1 MGGNRKTMGRIARF
15 EFGPRLH
22 FTSTENKKTMIFSPW
37 FPFIHSR
44 KLIQKWQLKAE
55 VFVRGRPSSQIL
67 KGTSH
72 SIHFLNQSSGHFC
85 FIDSDGA
92 FEMSVQ
98 GSSLW
103 RVKCNI
109 GG

>member
-1 MGGNRKTMGRIARF
+1 MGGNRKTMGIARF

-44 KLIQKWQLKAE
+44 KFMQWQLRAE

-67 KGTSH
+67 KGTSR

-85 FIDSDGA
+85 FIDGA